1 MISSHIIK
9 RLNDRPAFG
18 NRTRMGT
25 YNPKRNNLFRIRNLH
40 PIEHDS
46 EAIAGIDYDPVTQEM
61 QIVFNQRGTYKYSE
75 VEPQVFSE
83 FNGAASRGTY
93 FNMYIRNHGYWYER
107 IG

>member
-9 RLNDRPAFG
+9 RLADRPAFG
-18 NRTRMGT
+18 NRMRVGT

-46 EAIAGIDYDPVTQEM
+46 EAISGLDYDPDTQEM
-61 QIVFNQRGTYKYSE
+61 QIVFAKRGTYKYSE

-93 FNMYIRNHGYWYER
+93 FNMYIRNHGYYYER